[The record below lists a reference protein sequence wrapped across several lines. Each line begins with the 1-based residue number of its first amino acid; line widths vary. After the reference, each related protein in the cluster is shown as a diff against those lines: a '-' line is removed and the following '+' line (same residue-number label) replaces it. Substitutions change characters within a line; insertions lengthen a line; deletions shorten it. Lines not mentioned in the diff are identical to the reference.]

1 MRLRA
6 INVYSAYLGDSEK
19 TKKMTRR
26 LREDSYFL
34 YCDLYSVIKFVD
46 NNLMKQLNIACDQNT
61 DKISIQGS
69 PDGYPQ
75 VFVPFDYQEYK
86 ALSDTKKKA
95 FWVKQVLEIFEFLAP
110 LMIYD
115 AQKLDKYTTYLKETY
130 LTK

>member
-6 INVYSAYLGDSEK
+6 INVYLAYLGDSEK

-75 VFVPFDYQEYK
+75 VVVPFDYQEYK

-110 LMIYD
+110 LMTYD

-130 LTK
+130 LTE